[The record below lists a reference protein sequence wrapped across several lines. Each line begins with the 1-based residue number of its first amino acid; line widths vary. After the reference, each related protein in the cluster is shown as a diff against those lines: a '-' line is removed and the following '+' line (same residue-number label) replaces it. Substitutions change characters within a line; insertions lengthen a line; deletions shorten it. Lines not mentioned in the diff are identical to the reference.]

1 MREEKELP
9 YSELTRTILQCC
21 FEVMKELGA
30 GFLENVYKNALFIA
44 IKQAAMKVLVEQ
56 KYEIVFRNQK
66 IGQYIA
72 DLVIDNKASGLP
84 VGLLVNF
91 GNQKLEYRRLHHPNH
106 LLFEEKVEVALPW
119 EKDGLIT

>member
-44 IKQAAMKVLVEQ
+44 IKQTGMKV
-56 KYEIVFRNQK
+56 
-66 IGQYIA
+66 
-72 DLVIDNKASGLP
+72 
-84 VGLLVNF
+84 
-91 GNQKLEYRRLHHPNH
+91 
-106 LLFEEKVEVALPW
+106 
-119 EKDGLIT
+119 